1 MFNKLLDTLAKKKKS
16 TFVSLTFIPKQG
28 VNKENK
34 YVLQYIM
41 PFLLTS

>member
-1 MFNKLLDTLAKKKKS
+1 MFNKLLDTLGKKKS

-34 YVLQYIM
+34 
-41 PFLLTS
+41 